1 MQVDIPEI
9 PGTQIAL
16 PDEFDRLYDI
26 ANNMWWSWD
35 DEAEELWSR
44 IDPQRWLEVGHPI
57 SFLQGVDSG
66 TWETLSGDARF
77 LDLYQSVIRRF
88 DTYMAGA
95 DTWSANQI
103 FPMPGPVAY
112 LCTEYGLHHRMP
124 FYSGGLG
131 ILAGDHLKSASD
143 LGIPMVAVGVLFRRG
158 YFRQA
163 VDPQGDQQ
171 HYYPAVDISR
181 RPIHPVA
188 GSGGGQLKVKID
200 FPGRTVHVA
209 AWKIQ
214 VGRVPLIMLDTDLRE
229 NDPADRPIT
238 HLLYVRGREMRLA
251 QELVLGVG
259 AVKVL
264 RKLGIRPA
272 VWHVNEGHAAFSLL
286 ERAARRI
293 REGATLDAAQMGIRN
308 KTLFTLHTPVPAG
321 NERFDLGSVQRYT
334 DYLFPEIDAATIA
347 KLGSVNEHDEGAFDM
362 GALAIRFSSFV
373 NGVSQRH
380 GEVATDQWSHLH
392 GQPVRAV
399 TNGVH
404 VPTWIGHSMHR
415 VFSDNIGADWKERMI
430 APDAFDAIRKVP
442 DDELWHAHV
451 AQKDAM
457 MRRLRRSIRNQFG
470 RHGAGPDTL
479 REVTEML
486 PTDRLTIGFARRFAT
501 YKRATLLLHDL
512 PRLQAILT
520 NPDRP
525 VQVVFAGKA
534 HPADQGG
541 QDLIRRVVE
550 LSQRPEFRGHLFF
563 IEDYDMDLGA
573 LLTGGCDIW
582 LNNPVP
588 PKEASGTSGM
598 KSALNGGLNLSV
610 PDGWWAEAVDHG
622 RNGWSFGPDGISEHG
637 DDADAGSLYHILET
651 EVVPSFYEQDEDGI
665 PKGWVAMMREAIVTA
680 AYPFST
686 YRMLIDYAQDA
697 YFPLAEAAMAEARQH

>member
-1 MQVDIPEI
+1 MQVDIPDI

-26 ANNMWWSWD
+26 ANNMWWTWD
-35 DEAEELWSR
+35 DEAEELWAR
-44 IDPQRWLEVGHPI
+44 IDPQRWLDVGHPI
-57 SFLQGVDSG
+57 SFLQGVDTG

-77 LDLYQSVIRRF
+77 LDLYSSVIRRF
-88 DTYMAGA
+88 DNYMTGA

-131 ILAGDHLKSASD
+131 VLAGDHLKSASD

-171 HYYPAVDISR
+171 HYYPTVDISR
-181 RPIHPVA
+181 RPIHPIA
-188 GSGGGQLKVKID
+188 GPGGGQLKVKVD

-209 AWKIQ
+209 AWKVQ

-251 QELVLGVG
+251 QELILGVG
-259 AVKVL
+259 GVKVL
-264 RKLGIRPA
+264 RRLGIMPA

-293 REGATLDAAQMGIRN
+293 REGATLESAQMAIRT

-321 NERFDLGSVQRYT
+321 NERFDLGSVLRYT
-334 DYLFPEIDAATIA
+334 DYLFPEIDSASIA
-347 KLGSVNEHDEGAFDM
+347 KLGKVNEHDDGAFDM

-380 GEVATDQWSHLH
+380 GEVATDQWSHLV
-392 GQPVRAV
+392 GAPVRGV

-415 VFSDNIGADWKERMI
+415 VFDANIGAHWEEKMVS
-430 APDAFDAIRKVP
+430 PDAFDVIRKVP
-442 DDELWHAHV
+442 DDELWHAHI
-451 AQKDAM
+451 AQKDIM
-457 MRRLRRSIRNQFG
+457 MRRLRRRIRNQFG
-470 RHGAGPDTL
+470 RHGASPDTL

-520 NPDRP
+520 NPERP

-541 QDLIRRVVE
+541 QELIRRVVE

-563 IEDYDMDLGA
+563 IEDYDMEVGG
-573 LLTGGCDIW
+573 LLTGGCDVW

-610 PDGWWAEAVDHG
+610 PDGWWAESVVNAQ
-622 RNGWSFGPDGISEHG
+622 NGWSFGPEGLAEHG
-637 DDADAGSLYHILET
+637 DDADSGSLYHVLEN
-651 EVVPSFYEQDEDGI
+651 EVVPLFYQQDEDGI
-665 PKGWVAMMREAIVTA
+665 PKGWVAMMKEAIVGT
-680 AYPFST
+680 AYPFSA
-686 YRMLIDYAQDA
+686 YRMLIDYAQKA
-697 YFPLAEAAMAEARQH
+697 YFPLAEAAMAEARGE